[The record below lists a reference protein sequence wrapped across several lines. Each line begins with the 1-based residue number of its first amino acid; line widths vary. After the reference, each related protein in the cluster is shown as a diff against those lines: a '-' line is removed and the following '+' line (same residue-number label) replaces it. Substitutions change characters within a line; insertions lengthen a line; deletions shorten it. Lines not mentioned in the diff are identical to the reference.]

1 MIEINEN
8 RPERYSNKE
17 PFFSIIIV
25 SYNYEQYLRRAL
37 TAIKRQTFK
46 DYEIV
51 IVDNGSTDNTDRI
64 VRNFMHN
71 NKDMYITHVRIDINN
86 GLPNG
91 RNKGIDNSHGEYI
104 IFNDADDWMDKTCL
118 EEMYKASENGT
129 IDRIVFQFRDV
140 STDGKILQV
149 RNYTDNM
156 SIWLIAL
163 LQGNAFKRRV
173 FEEYN
178 IRVPN
183 NSIDDAYIAMHFSK
197 HTTNYKIVCRT
208 VYNYYINMDSTS
220 GVNTVNNPQ
229 RVIHMMKDMIVIADE
244 VRNGLDS
251 EEWEKLEYQLI
262 KFYYFIIFHYNRG
275 KRFKDF
281 RRSYGI
287 IHSIMKNYD
296 KNYLNN
302 PYITIFNNGDRFYG
316 RIIAAL
322 FGKAEKYHLMAVVIY
337 VYAFLSKIIYFNV

>member
-17 PFFSIIIV
+17 PFLSIIIV

-173 FEEYN
+173 FEEY
-178 IRVPN
+178 
-183 NSIDDAYIAMHFSK
+183 
-197 HTTNYKIVCRT
+197 T
-208 VYNYYINMDSTS
+208 
-220 GVNTVNNPQ
+220 G
-229 RVIHMMKDMIVIADE
+229 
-244 VRNGLDS
+244 
-251 EEWEKLEYQLI
+251 
-262 KFYYFIIFHYNRG
+262 
-275 KRFKDF
+275 
-281 RRSYGI
+281 
-287 IHSIMKNYD
+287 
-296 KNYLNN
+296 
-302 PYITIFNNGDRFYG
+302 
-316 RIIAAL
+316 
-322 FGKAEKYHLMAVVIY
+322 
-337 VYAFLSKIIYFNV
+337 